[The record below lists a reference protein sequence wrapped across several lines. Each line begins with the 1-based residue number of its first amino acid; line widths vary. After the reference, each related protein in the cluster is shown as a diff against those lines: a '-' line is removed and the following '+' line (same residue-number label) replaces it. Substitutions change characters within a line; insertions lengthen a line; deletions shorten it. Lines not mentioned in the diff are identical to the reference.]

1 MVGHIEQR
9 PVDQLKPH
17 RQNARTHSEA
27 QIEQIVASIR
37 EFGFVN
43 PILIG
48 SDDGIIAGHA
58 RLQAARKVG
67 MREVPVIVLGHLTA
81 KQRRA
86 LAIAD
91 NQLPLNAGWD
101 EEILRLELSALQ
113 QEEFDLKLIG
123 FDNAEL
129 ERLLAEQDLGGEF
142 TDADAVPPLP
152 GGADHRA
159 RRFMDPGKPSTP
171 LRRCHQHGSN

>member
-1 MVGHIEQR
+1 MSPLIMVGNIEQR

-48 SDDGIIAGHA
+48 TDDGIIAGHA
-58 RLQAARKVG
+58 RLQAARRVG
-67 MREVPVIVLGHLTA
+67 MRAVPVIVLGHLTA

-91 NQLPLNAGWD
+91 RRSYAWSCLPCSRKNS
-101 EEILRLELSALQ
+101 I
-113 QEEFDLKLIG
+113 
-123 FDNAEL
+123 
-129 ERLLAEQDLGGEF
+129 
-142 TDADAVPPLP
+142 
-152 GGADHRA
+152 
-159 RRFMDPGKPSTP
+159 
-171 LRRCHQHGSN
+171 